1 MLLVTTEYL
10 SKKDMAFLK
19 KYSRFVLNKFVR
31 KSLQN
36 NSRINIK
43 TVSPGDLDNSIDMDD
58 LKRYSAW
65 CTYDNVNEGKKYFT
79 VVLNAKQIN
88 RNAKKPQVRLKKILI
103 DLGHELVH
111 IKQYLNNE
119 IFDYKSGDIRYK
131 GSYFDSSYAEN
142 EELYY
147 DSPWEVEA
155 YGREWGLYV
164 MFCKKLK
171 EESSKK

>member
-1 MLLVTTEYL
+1 MIVVNTEYL
-10 SKKDMAFLK
+10 SKKDIAFLK

-31 KSLQN
+31 KSTQN

-43 TVSPGDLDNSIDMDD
+43 IVSPDD
-58 LKRYSAW
+58 LNDTIDVDDLRKYRAW
-65 CTYDNVNEGKKYFT
+65 CTYDYVMEGKKYFSII
-79 VVLNAKQIN
+79 LNAKQLN
-88 RNAKKPQVRLKKILI
+88 KKAKKPQVRLKKLLI

-171 EESSKK
+171 QEQLKN

>member
-1 MLLVTTEYL
+1 MVVVTTEYL
-10 SKKDMAFLK
+10 SKKDIAFLK

-31 KSLQN
+31 RSVQN

-43 TVSPGDLDNSIDMDD
+43 VVSPDDMRNDVDMED
-58 LKRYSAW
+58 LKRYRAW
-65 CTYDNVNEGKKYFT
+65 CTYDNVVEGKKYFS
-79 VVLNAKQIN
+79 VVLNIKQISKN
-88 RNAKKPQVRLKKILI
+88 GKRPETRLRKMLI

-119 IFDYKSGDIRYK
+119 IFDYKSGDIRFK

-147 DSPWEVEA
+147 DSPWEIEA
-155 YGREWGLYV
+155 YGREQGLYA
-164 MFCKKLK
+164 MFCSKLR
-171 EESSKK
+171 EERLSK

>member
-1 MLLVTTEYL
+1 
-10 SKKDMAFLK
+10 
-19 KYSRFVLNKFVR
+19 VR
-31 KSLQN
+31 RSVQN

-43 TVSPGDLDNSIDMDD
+43 VISPDDVSNNVDVKD
-58 LKRYSAW
+58 LKKYRAW
-65 CTYDNVNEGKKYFT
+65 CTYDYVLDGKKYFS

-88 RNAKKPQVRLKKILI
+88 KNSKKPHIRMKKMLI

-119 IFDYKSGDIRYK
+119 IFDYKSGDVRYK
-131 GSYFDSSYAEN
+131 GSYFDSSYQDN

-155 YGREWGLYV
+155 YGRELGLYA
-164 MFCKKLK
+164 MFCNKLK
-171 EESSKK
+171 EEGLKK

>member
-1 MLLVTTEYL
+1 MVVVSTEYL
-10 SKKDMAFLK
+10 TKKDIAFLK

-31 KSLQN
+31 KSVQS
-36 NSRINIK
+36 NSRVNIK
-43 TVSPGDLDNSIDMDD
+43 IMSPDDLDNNIDIDD
-58 LKRYSAW
+58 LKRYRAW
-65 CTYDNVNEGKKYFT
+65 CTYDSVYDGKKYFS
-79 VVLNAKQIN
+79 VILNAKQIN
-88 RNAKKPQVRLKKILI
+88 KNAKKPQVRLKKLLI

-171 EESSKK
+171 QEQLKK